1 MRRYPLYFLIDTSGS
16 MKGEFIDL
24 VNAGLE
30 TLITHLR
37 NDPFALELIWI
48 SIITFDREAKCILPL
63 SPLHNMEIPHLTTP
77 DSGPTQTNLAL
88 RLLTER
94 LHVEVNSDK
103 ASGVLDRSPYLF
115 LITDGRPSSEA
126 DYITIVNKVKKL
138 NWTGITVCG
147 ITARANLRFLEHL
160 TNDVYLFDSNIKT
173 SMNNFFE
180 NIVPKLIWS
189 WVEAPISK
197 V

>member
-16 MKGEFIDL
+16 MRGEFIDL
-24 VNAGLE
+24 VNEGLE

-48 SIITFDREAKCILPL
+48 SIITFDREAKCIFPL
-63 SPLHNMEIPHLTTP
+63 SPLYNMEIPYLTTP

-88 RLLTER
+88 RLLIER
-94 LHVEVNSDK
+94 LNVEVNSDK
-103 ASGVLDRSPYLF
+103 DSGVLDQSPYLF

-126 DYITIVNKVKKL
+126 DYITIVNRVKKL
-138 NWTGITVCG
+138 NWTGITACG
-147 ITARANLRFLEHL
+147 ITAKANFRFLEYL

-173 SMNNFFE
+173 SLNNFFE
-180 NIVPKLIWS
+180 NIIPKLIWT